1 MKSFNQVTRH
11 KIFSVIDTMLKTQFD
26 YLKSISNLFIE
37 TYIHLT
43 SGEKDPRNLMISFG
57 ISAVILENFD
67 VSKFS
72 DDLFDVTFCYFP
84 ITFEPPKN
92 DPYGITS
99 DDLRKSLRRSISAN
113 GSFAK
118 DAFPGL
124 LEKLTSSSYKIKS
137 DTLVTIAMCVKRYE
151 PDTVAPYWREL
162 WDGLK
167 FEVIHGSEENTPEL
181 TLDVLR
187 ELASTLSRASD
198 QANYES
204 YLEAVI
210 TETKE
215 NITEIQNKKALPS
228 IRLAS
233 GIAASSE
240 SVFNKISQAIL
251 TTILDASVKSP
262 TIAAQRIILEM
273 IGCFVKSSINFF
285 GENLLVPYKDSI
297 LEFYSKSLMGA
308 AKIELTLR
316 ISAIQH
322 LSELTTVKN
331 LLSSEEVGLIV
342 QYLNDVL
349 LDDNKQELK
358 EEALKALVVISDL
371 NVEHILTLS
380 FPALLARLPDTES
393 TTEEGLKEIEDILY
407 SLAHITV
414 SRSTLEALS
423 VRLLNK
429 LDVVLRNNCT
439 ANYPLAIFTTLLSVV
454 AKLSDKPEEDI
465 SILII
470 RLIPEIFTRFIENY
484 EKNKHGVLFENSV
497 LQTAS
502 ILIMLIIRAADVQK
516 QTQFVEN
523 LFKTFW
529 LSESSKLITSKFFNP
544 LSFAPF
550 APNSEP
556 TNITMLFT
564 AALAP
569 IKKDVSLTV
578 PAMDII
584 NRVVEI
590 TGRTTDPA
598 LRLNYLRL
606 ISLVVNKWVPAKS
619 DEIKVLADN
628 LVKNFSSKNPQESLG
643 SLEVFTWITK
653 AFVIKADAYGFEF
666 TKILIELLAD
676 PKLGGFVSKALDIVG
691 DDDAIFS
698 KENNSVIRLLY
709 KQRYFTFVL
718 DPLVNGFKSHVS
730 SPDIQANYLVAM
742 SGVLRHMPPK
752 VISNDVPTFF
762 PLLLQSLVIK
772 DSKVREASI
781 STITATLHESSE
793 VVAQHLSSLIP
804 QLLAAASEKTSSSSK
819 VRIAALNCLGEF
831 PSSIPRKD
839 IESFRLSIIK
849 RLSVPLDDKK
859 RDVRRAAVNARQKYF
874 ELNAAE

>member
-1 MKSFNQVTRH
+1 
-11 KIFSVIDTMLKTQFD
+11 
-26 YLKSISNLFIE
+26 
-37 TYIHLT
+37 
-43 SGEKDPRNLMISFG
+43 
-57 ISAVILENFD
+57 
-67 VSKFS
+67 
-72 DDLFDVTFCYFP
+72 
-84 ITFEPPKN
+84 
-92 DPYGITS
+92 
-99 DDLRKSLRRSISAN
+99 
-113 GSFAK
+113 
-118 DAFPGL
+118 
-124 LEKLTSSSYKIKS
+124 
-137 DTLVTIAMCVKRYE
+137 MCVKRYE

-251 TTILDASVKSP
+251 TTILDASAKSP

-273 IGCFVKSSINFF
+273 IGCFVKSSINFS

-423 VRLLNK
+423 V
-429 LDVVLRNNCT
+429 
-439 ANYPLAIFTTLLSVV
+439 
-454 AKLSDKPEEDI
+454 
-465 SILII
+465 
-470 RLIPEIFTRFIENY
+470 
-484 EKNKHGVLFENSV
+484 
-497 LQTAS
+497 Q
-502 ILIMLIIRAADVQK
+502 
-516 QTQFVEN
+516 
-523 LFKTFW
+523 
-529 LSESSKLITSKFFNP
+529 
-544 LSFAPF
+544 
-550 APNSEP
+550 P
-556 TNITMLFT
+556 TNITILFT

-698 KENNSVIRLLY
+698 KENNSVNRLLY

-804 QLLAAASEKTSSSSK
+804 QLLAAASEKTSPSSK

-849 RLSVPLDDKK
+849 GLSVPLDDKK

>member
-1 MKSFNQVTRH
+1 
-11 KIFSVIDTMLKTQFD
+11 
-26 YLKSISNLFIE
+26 
-37 TYIHLT
+37 
-43 SGEKDPRNLMISFG
+43 
-57 ISAVILENFD
+57 
-67 VSKFS
+67 
-72 DDLFDVTFCYFP
+72 
-84 ITFEPPKN
+84 
-92 DPYGITS
+92 
-99 DDLRKSLRRSISAN
+99 
-113 GSFAK
+113 
-118 DAFPGL
+118 
-124 LEKLTSSSYKIKS
+124 
-137 DTLVTIAMCVKRYE
+137 MCVKRYE

-251 TTILDASVKSP
+251 TTILDASAKSP

-273 IGCFVKSSINFF
+273 IGCFVKSSINFS

-414 SRSTLEALS
+414 SRSTLEA
-423 VRLLNK
+423 
-429 LDVVLRNNCT
+429 
-439 ANYPLAIFTTLLSVV
+439 F
-454 AKLSDKPEEDI
+454 
-465 SILII
+465 
-470 RLIPEIFTRFIENY
+470 
-484 EKNKHGVLFENSV
+484 
-497 LQTAS
+497 
-502 ILIMLIIRAADVQK
+502 
-516 QTQFVEN
+516 
-523 LFKTFW
+523 
-529 LSESSKLITSKFFNP
+529 
-544 LSFAPF
+544 
-550 APNSEP
+550 
-556 TNITMLFT
+556 
-564 AALAP
+564 
-569 IKKDVSLTV
+569 
-578 PAMDII
+578 
-584 NRVVEI
+584 
-590 TGRTTDPA
+590 
-598 LRLNYLRL
+598 
-606 ISLVVNKWVPAKS
+606 
-619 DEIKVLADN
+619 
-628 LVKNFSSKNPQESLG
+628 KNPQESLG

-698 KENNSVIRLLY
+698 KENNSVNRLLY

-804 QLLAAASEKTSSSSK
+804 QLLAAASEKTSPSSK
-819 VRIAALNCLGEF
+819 VRITALNCLGEF

-849 RLSVPLDDKK
+849 GLSVPLDDKK